1 MGRAVEPCDR
11 PRGLGN
17 RRPRRPGSTP
27 LGRLTSALRAAVE
40 RAGKN
45 ERLVSAVVVW
55 AVLGAVLAASGARP
69 LAWGGYLALGVI
81 GALLSLLAPARDRE

>member
-11 PRGLGN
+11 PRGIRNWRRRRLGSI
-17 RRPRRPGSTP
+17 G
-27 LGRLTSALRAAVE
+27 LGRLKSALQAAVQ
-40 RAGKN
+40 RAEKN
-45 ERLVSAVVVW
+45 ERLVTSAVVWV
-55 AVLGAVLAASGARP
+55 VLGAVLAASGARP